1 MSISR
6 ILDTID
12 TSTIMVTLSSDNL
25 FRNHDRSLSLTC
37 GTFFPNRPTGILS
50 AE

>member
-1 MSISR
+1 MRSRR

-12 TSTIMVTLSSDNL
+12 TSSIMINWSYDND
-25 FRNHDRSLSLTC
+25 DRSLSLSC
-37 GTFFPNRPTGILS
+37 GTFLPNRPTGIFS